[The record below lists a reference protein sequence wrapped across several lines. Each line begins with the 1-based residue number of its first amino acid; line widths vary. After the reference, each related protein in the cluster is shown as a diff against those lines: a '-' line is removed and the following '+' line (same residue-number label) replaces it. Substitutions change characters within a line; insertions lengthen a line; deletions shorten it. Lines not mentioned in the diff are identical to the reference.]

1 MLSVLAYSQ
10 LDVNQGQIGLPLRR
24 CNLKLSFVRH
34 VCLTVLC
41 VYVGLTAPLQAQ
53 TPTPAKDAAK
63 PLMEAKQVVPNVYY
77 VQGVSELGSS
87 ANQNFISNAAFVV
100 TPAGVVVIDA
110 MGSPELARRLLAE
123 IAKVTKKPIHTVVLT
138 HYHADHIYGLQV
150 FKDLGARIVA
160 HSAAREYLTSDTAR
174 LRLEA
179 SRQDLWPWVDE
190 KTRLVPADE
199 WLTTSKTLT
208 VGGVRFDIQPVGPSH
223 TAEDLVVYMPQQKVL
238 FAGDLVFRNRIPFV
252 GQADSRHWIE
262 AMQSLLK
269 FDTRWV
275 VPGHGPISNDPKA
288 DMTLTRDYLLY
299 LREVMGRAAK
309 DMEPFESAY
318 ANTDWSK
325 FEKMPLFKSANRM
338 NAYNTYLLME
348 QEAK

>member
-1 MLSVLAYSQ
+1 MKAT
-10 LDVNQGQIGLPLRR
+10 
-24 CNLKLSFVRH
+24 FVRS
-34 VCLTVLC
+34 LC
-41 VYVGLTAPLQAQ
+41 VGLWLGCFGVSNMAFAEKPLPQVSAS
-53 TPTPAKDAAK
+53 K
-63 PLMEAKQVVPNVYY
+63 PLMQAKQVVPNVYY

-87 ANQNFISNAAFVV
+87 ANQNFISNAGFVV

-110 MGSPELARRLLAE
+110 LGSPELARRLLAE
-123 IAKVTKKPIHTVVLT
+123 IAKVTKKSIHTVVLT

-174 LRLEA
+174 LRLES
-179 SRQDLWPWVDE
+179 SRQELWPWVDE

-199 WLTTSKTLT
+199 WLTGPKVLT
-208 VGGVRFDIQPVGPSH
+208 VGGVRFEIQPVGPSH
-223 TAEDLVVYMPQQKVL
+223 TAEDLVVYLPQQKVL

-262 AMQSLLK
+262 AMESLLK

-275 VPGHGPISNDPKA
+275 VPGHGPISNDAKA
-288 DMTLTRDYLLY
+288 DMTLTRDYLIY
-299 LREVMGRAAK
+299 LRESMGRAAK

-318 ANTDWSK
+318 ASTDWSK

-348 QEAK
+348 HEAK

>member
-1 MLSVLAYSQ
+1 MLAVFGEEIVKATFVRSLCVGLWLGCAGASNLVLAEKP
-10 LDVNQGQIGLPLRR
+10 LPQV
-24 CNLKLSFVRH
+24 S
-34 VCLTVLC
+34 
-41 VYVGLTAPLQAQ
+41 AP
-53 TPTPAKDAAK
+53 K
-63 PLMEAKQVVPNVYY
+63 PLMQAKQVVPNVYY

-87 ANQNFISNAAFVV
+87 ANQNFISNSGFVV

-110 MGSPELARRLLAE
+110 LGSPELARRLLAE

-160 HSAAREYLTSDTAR
+160 HGAAREYLTSDTAR
-174 LRLEA
+174 LRLES
-179 SRQDLWPWVDE
+179 SRQELWPWVDE

-199 WLTTSKTLT
+199 WLTGSKVLT

-223 TAEDLVVYMPQQKVL
+223 TAEDLVVYLPQQKVL

-275 VPGHGPISNDPKA
+275 VPGHGPISNDAKA
-288 DMTLTRDYLLY
+288 DMTLTRDYLIY
-299 LREVMGRAAK
+299 LRESMGRAAK

-318 ANTDWSK
+318 ASTDWSK

>member
-1 MLSVLAYSQ
+1 
-10 LDVNQGQIGLPLRR
+10 
-24 CNLKLSFVRH
+24 LKLPFIYRL
-34 VCLTVLC
+34 CLAMLC
-41 VYVGLTAPLQAQ
+41 GWTSLVVPLQAQ
-53 TPTPAKDAAK
+53 TSSPAVAATK
-63 PLMEAKQVVPNVYY
+63 PLMQAKQVVPQVYY
-77 VQGVSELGSS
+77 VEGVSELGSS
-87 ANQNFISNAAFVV
+87 ANQNFISNAGFVV

-110 MGSPELARRLLAE
+110 LGSPELARRLLAE

-150 FKDLGARIVA
+150 FKELGARIVA
-160 HSAAREYLTSDTAR
+160 HGAAREYLTSDTAR
-174 LRLEA
+174 LRLDA
-179 SRQDLWPWVDE
+179 SRQELWPWVDE

-199 WLTTSKTLT
+199 WLSQPKTLT

-223 TAEDLVVYMPQQKVL
+223 TAEDLVVYLPQQKVL

-262 AMQSLLK
+262 AMQNLLK
-269 FDTRWV
+269 FDARWV
-275 VPGHGPISNDPKA
+275 VPGHGPISDDPKG
-288 DMTLTRDYLLY
+288 DMTLTRDYLMY
-299 LREVMGRAAK
+299 LRDTMGRAAK
-309 DMEPFESAY
+309 DMEPFDSAY
-318 ANTDWSK
+318 NSTDWSK